1 MAVVESSGNSAAAPA
16 AHQKSAHPRQ
26 GLVLGLAC
34 AAQAMVG
41 LDIAIVNVA
50 LPSIQHDL
58 GVSQSSV
65 QWVVVAY
72 GLLLGGFLLAGG
84 RMTDLL
90 GRRRVLLAG
99 LGLFTTA
106 SLLAG
111 LAQDGGVLIAARGL
125 QGLGG
130 ALIAPAALS
139 LLAVAFREG
148 RERNRAL
155 GIFGAVAG
163 AAGTVGVVAS
173 GLIAAGPGW
182 RWAFFINLPV
192 GLVLIALA
200 ITGLAADERGARSGR
215 LDVAGAS
222 TVTGG
227 LLAFVYALHHAST
240 GGWTSP
246 ATLAWFGVAG
256 ALIAVF
262 VRVEKRSPA
271 PLVPGKVLR
280 NRTLVAANVTALLA
294 FGTFFSFIFLGSL
307 LMQHELGYSPTQ
319 TGLAWLATT
328 TTEFAISVVAGRLA
342 TTVSVRRLLATGLT
356 LMAAAMVWLTRVPG
370 DGDYLTDLL
379 PAFLLAGLG
388 FGLCGPSLQIGALSG
403 VTESESG
410 LASGL
415 IETMREIGG
424 AAGVAAVSTVLVAGT
439 GLGGFHTAFAAI
451 GILAGLGAITAVA
464 GFRRGAGPRNHETGT
479 PGGQPPPGKS
489 PIGSETRR

>member
-1 MAVVESSGNSAAAPA
+1 MSVIESPVKSAATPLTSTR
-16 AHQKSAHPRQ
+16 QKRARPRQ

-50 LPSIQHDL
+50 LPSIQRDL
-58 GVSQSSV
+58 GVSQSSL

-72 GLLLGGFLLAGG
+72 GLLLGGFLLVGG
-84 RMTDLL
+84 RATDLL
-90 GRRRVLLAG
+90 GRRRILLAG
-99 LGLFTTA
+99 LGLFTAA

-111 LAQDGGVLIAARGL
+111 VAQHAGMLITARGL

-139 LLAVAFREG
+139 LLAVTFREG

-155 GIFGAVAG
+155 GIFGAVGG
-163 AAGTVGVVAS
+163 AAGTLGVVAS

-182 RWAFFINLPV
+182 RWAFFINVPA

-200 ITGLAADERGARSGR
+200 TTCLAADEPRGRSGR
-215 LDVAGAS
+215 LDGAAAS

-227 LLAFVYALHHAST
+227 LLTFVYALHHAST
-240 GGWTSP
+240 HGWTS
-246 ATLAWFGVAG
+246 ASTLAWFIAAGV
-256 ALIAVF
+256 LIAAF
-262 VRVEKRSPA
+262 VWIEKRSPA
-271 PLVPGKVLR
+271 PLVPARALR
-280 NRTLVAANVTALLA
+280 NRTLVAANLTALLA
-294 FGTFFSFIFLGSL
+294 FSAFFSFIFLGSL
-307 LMQHELGYSPTQ
+307 LMQQELGYSPTQ

-328 TTEFAISVVAGRLA
+328 TTVFVTSSAAGRLA
-342 TTVSVRRLLATGLT
+342 AAVGVRRLLVTGLT
-356 LMAAAMVWLTRVPG
+356 LLTVGMVWLTQVPA
-370 DGDYLTDLL
+370 DGDYLTSLL

-388 FGLCGPSLQIGALSG
+388 FGLCVPSLQIGALSG

-439 GLGGFHTAFAAI
+439 GLDGFHTAFAAI
-451 GILAGLGAITAVA
+451 GILAGLGAITAA
-464 GFRRGAGPRNHETGT
+464 TGFRRDA
-479 PGGQPPPGKS
+479 
-489 PIGSETRR
+489 

>member
-1 MAVVESSGNSAAAPA
+1 M
-16 AHQKSAHPRQ
+16 
-26 GLVLGLAC
+26 LGLAC

-50 LPSIQHDL
+50 LPSIQRDL
-58 GVSQSSV
+58 GVSQSSL
-65 QWVVVAY
+65 QWIVVAY
-72 GLLLGGFLLAGG
+72 GLLLGGFLLVGG

-99 LGLFTTA
+99 LGMFTAA

-111 LAQDGGVLIAARGL
+111 VAQHAGMLITARGL

-139 LLAVAFREG
+139 LLAVTFREG

-155 GIFGAVAG
+155 GIFGAVG
-163 AAGTVGVVAS
+163 GIAGTVGVVAS

-182 RWAFFINLPV
+182 RWAFFINVPA

-200 ITGLAADERGARSGR
+200 ITCLAADVPRGRSGR
-215 LDVAGAS
+215 LDIAAAS

-227 LLAFVYALHHAST
+227 LLTFVYALHHAST
-240 GGWTSP
+240 HGWTS
-246 ATLAWFGVAG
+246 AVTLAWFIAAGV
-256 ALIAVF
+256 LITAF
-262 VRVEKRSPA
+262 VWIEKRSPA
-271 PLVPGKVLR
+271 PLVPASALK
-280 NRTLVAANVTALLA
+280 NRTLAAANLTALLT
-294 FGTFFSFIFLGSL
+294 FGAFFSFIFLASL
-307 LMQHELGYSPTQ
+307 LMQQELGYSPTQ

-328 TTEFAISVVAGRLA
+328 TTVFVTSSAAGRLA
-342 TTVSVRRLLATGLT
+342 AAVSVRRLLMIGLMLLT
-356 LMAAAMVWLTRVPG
+356 AGMVLLTQVPAEV
-370 DGDYLTDLL
+370 DYLADLL

-388 FGLCGPSLQIGALSG
+388 FGLCLPSLQIGALSG

-415 IETMREIGG
+415 IETTREIGG

-439 GLGGFHTAFAAI
+439 GLDGFHTAFAAI
-451 GILAGLGAITAVA
+451 GILAGLGAITAA
-464 GFRRGAGPRNHETGT
+464 TGFRRDA
-479 PGGQPPPGKS
+479 
-489 PIGSETRR
+489 

>member
-1 MAVVESSGNSAAAPA
+1 MSVESPVKTAAIPLTSTR
-16 AHQKSAHPRQ
+16 QKKARSRP

-50 LPSIQHDL
+50 LPSIQRDL
-58 GVSQSSV
+58 GVGQSSS

-72 GLLLGGFLLAGG
+72 GLLLGGFLLVGG

-90 GRRRVLLAG
+90 GRRRILLAG
-99 LGLFTTA
+99 LGLFTAA

-111 LAQDGGVLIAARGL
+111 VAQHVGVLITARGL

-139 LLAVAFREG
+139 LLAVTFREG

-155 GIFGAVAG
+155 GIFGAVGG
-163 AAGTVGVVAS
+163 AAGTLGVVAS
-173 GLIAAGPGW
+173 GFIAAGPGW
-182 RWAFFINLPV
+182 RWAFFINVPA

-200 ITGLAADERGARSGR
+200 TTCLAADAARRRSGR
-215 LDVAGAS
+215 LDLAGAS

-227 LLAFVYALHHAST
+227 LLTFVYAIHHAST
-240 GGWTSP
+240 HGWAS
-246 ATLAWFGVAG
+246 ASTLAW
-256 ALIAVF
+256 LIAAGVLIAAF
-262 VRVEKRSPA
+262 VRIEKRSPA
-271 PLVPGKVLR
+271 PLVPARALR
-280 NRTLVAANVTALLA
+280 NRTLVATNVTALLA
-294 FGTFFSFIFLGSL
+294 FGAFFSFIFLGSL
-307 LMQHELGYSPTQ
+307 LMQQELDYSPTQ

-328 TTEFAISVVAGRLA
+328 TTVFVTSSAAGRLA
-342 TTVSVRRLLATGLT
+342 AAVSVRRLLVTGLALLT
-356 LMAAAMVWLTRVPG
+356 AGMVWLTRVPA

-388 FGLCGPSLQIGALSG
+388 FGLCVPSLQIGALSG

-439 GLGGFHTAFAAI
+439 GLDGFHTAFSAI
-451 GILAGLGAITAVA
+451 GILAGLGAITAA
-464 GFRRGAGPRNHETGT
+464 TGFRRDA
-479 PGGQPPPGKS
+479 
-489 PIGSETRR
+489 